1 MCNISMTSV
10 ASVFNFGHA
19 GVLVGYVDFRRLEVC
34 NTNMPV
40 VNSFFNL
47 ASCIVPIFFSTLRKM
62 GACER

>member
-10 ASVFNFGHA
+10 ASAFNFGHA
-19 GVLVGYVDFRRLEVC
+19 GVPVGYVDFIRLEVC

-47 ASCIVPIFFSTLRKM
+47 ASCIVTIFFSTLKNGCM
-62 GACER
+62 